1 MCNKYEEYYDGIP
14 QEIRDMTPEEID
26 KEIKRL
32 EQEEK
37 NKWVIDDNISEED
50 LTVKLTDE
58 EIAEIEKRHKEFGI
72 ED

>member
-1 MCNKYEEYYDGIP
+1 MKG
-14 QEIRDMTPEEID
+14 
-26 KEIKRL
+26 
-32 EQEEK
+32 EK

-50 LTVKLTDE
+50 LTVELTDE